1 LVAGIL
7 KIILR
12 RREKWPYQKKEYL
25 LTRAEKD
32 FFFVLQEIIGNDS
45 LIFSKVRLLD
55 ILYIPKGIESREYY
69 RYLNKIQ
76 SKHVDF
82 LLCDRENIKPL
93 LAIELDD
100 SSHLHPSRIERDNF
114 IDKIFEN
121 AKLPILHIKYSKGYD
136 REKLGQQIKTAI
148 T

>member
-1 LVAGIL
+1 M
-7 KIILR
+7 
-12 RREKWPYQKKEYL
+12 
-25 LTRAEKD
+25 
-32 FFFVLQEIIGNDS
+32 
-45 LIFSKVRLLD
+45 D